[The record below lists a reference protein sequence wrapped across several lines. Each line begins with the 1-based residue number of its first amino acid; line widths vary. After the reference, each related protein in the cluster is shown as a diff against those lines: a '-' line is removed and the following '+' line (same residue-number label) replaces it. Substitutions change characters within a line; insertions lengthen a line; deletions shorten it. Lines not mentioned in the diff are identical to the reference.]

1 MNIKLLPL
9 ILWCLRR
16 DFDHSPSLYMVW
28 LRLPRDVSHSHT
40 QPLCRNY
47 MCLWKKKWNC
57 ILKKNKSGGGFFN
70 WSMFYCETI
79 LLCLVGR
86 SPGLYMVWL
95 PPQRYVSHSH
105 TQPPFCAYIVSAEEK
120 MELLLRKA
128 NLGLSS
134 FTEASFYA
142 KTSLLWFLC
151 NIRWGSFR
159 WQASTQ

>member
-16 DFDHSPSLYMVW
+16 DFDRSPSLYMVW
-28 LRLPRDVSHSHT
+28 PRLPRDVSHSHT
-40 QPLCRNY
+40 QPL
-47 MCLWKKKWNC
+47 
-57 ILKKNKSGGGFFN
+57 S
-70 WSMFYCETI
+70 
-79 LLCLVGR
+79 
-86 SPGLYMVWL
+86 
-95 PPQRYVSHSH
+95 
-105 TQPPFCAYIVSAEEK
+105 CACIVSAEEK

-151 NIRWGSFR
+151 NIR
-159 WQASTQ
+159 